1 MMMNNKNRLV
11 RPGTLVE
18 GLEYLLNERPE
29 ALAEPAL
36 VQVRFIAYCSSPA
49 FVIVSNGDG
58 KLRCP
63 RDHMFL
69 RA

>member
-1 MMMNNKNRLV
+1 MMNNENRLV
-11 RPGTLVE
+11 RPATLVE
-18 GLEYLLNERPE
+18 GFEYLLNERPE
-29 ALAEPAL
+29 ASAESAL

-49 FVIVSNGDG
+49 FVIVSNGNG
-58 KLRCP
+58 KLRCS